1 MEQIKKEDLN
11 DDLNNEDKSYLED
24 IKVEESLEEAEIKED
39 KEFEEI
45 DEEFEGESIEELK
58 EKNSNILN
66 ENNKLNNELET
77 LKERLL
83 RTIAEYDN
91 YRKRTSKEKEGIYT
105 DACSDVLKHMLP
117 VLDNLERAISA
128 EGSFED
134 LKKGVEMTL
143 KQFKGSLEKLG
154 VDEISIDNGFDPNYH
169 EAVMHIQ
176 DENYGNNEI
185 VEVFQKGYKRGE
197 KVIRHSMVKVV
208 N

>member
-1 MEQIKKEDLN
+1 MEEIKKEDLH
-11 DDLNNEDKSYLED
+11 NEDEVFSED
-24 IKVEESLEEAEIKED
+24 MKIDESLEEAEIKED

-105 DACSDVLKHMLP
+105 EACSDVLKYMLP

>member
-1 MEQIKKEDLN
+1 MEEIKKEDLH
-11 DDLNNEDKSYLED
+11 NEDEVFSED
-24 IKVEESLEEAEIKED
+24 MKIDESLEEAEIKED

-105 DACSDVLKHMLP
+105 EACSDVLKYMLP

-154 VDEISIDNGFDPNYH
+154 VDEISIDKGFDPNYH

-185 VEVFQKGYKRGE
+185 VEVFQKGYKRGD

>member
-1 MEQIKKEDLN
+1 MEENKKKDL
-11 DDLNNEDKSYLED
+11 DNEDIAFSED
-24 IKVEESLEEAEIKED
+24 MEMEESLEDAEIKED

-45 DEEFEGESIEELK
+45 GEELEGESIEELK

-91 YRKRTSKEKEGIYT
+91 YRKRTTKEKEGIYT
-105 DACSDVLKHMLP
+105 DACTDVLKNMLP

-169 EAVMHIQ
+169 EAVMYIQ
-176 DENYGNNEI
+176 DENFGNNEI

>member
-1 MEQIKKEDLN
+1 MEEIKKEDLN
-11 DDLNNEDKSYLED
+11 NEDKIFSED
-24 IKVEESLEEAEIKED
+24 MKIDESLEEAEIKED

-66 ENNKLNNELET
+66 ENNKLSNELET

-105 DACSDVLKHMLP
+105 EACSDVLKHMLP
-117 VLDNLERAISA
+117 VLDNLERAVSA

-185 VEVFQKGYKRGE
+185 VEVFQKGYKRAD
-197 KVIRHSMVKVV
+197 KVIRHSVVKVV

>member
-1 MEQIKKEDLN
+1 MEEIKKEDLN
-11 DDLNNEDKSYLED
+11 NEDKIFSED
-24 IKVEESLEEAEIKED
+24 MKIDESLEEAEIKED

-66 ENNKLNNELET
+66 ENNKLSNELET

-105 DACSDVLKHMLP
+105 EACSDVLKYMLP
-117 VLDNLERAISA
+117 VLDNLERAVSA

-154 VDEISIDNGFDPNYH
+154 VDEISIDKGFDPNYH

-185 VEVFQKGYKRGE
+185 VEVFQKGYKRAD

>member
-1 MEQIKKEDLN
+1 
-11 DDLNNEDKSYLED
+11 
-24 IKVEESLEEAEIKED
+24 
-39 KEFEEI
+39 
-45 DEEFEGESIEELK
+45 
-58 EKNSNILN
+58 
-66 ENNKLNNELET
+66 
-77 LKERLL
+77 
-83 RTIAEYDN
+83 
-91 YRKRTSKEKEGIYT
+91 
-105 DACSDVLKHMLP
+105 MLP
-117 VLDNLERAISA
+117 VLDNLERAVSA

-185 VEVFQKGYKRGE
+185 VEVFQKGYKRAD

>member
-1 MEQIKKEDLN
+1 MEEIKKEDF
-11 DDLNNEDKSYLED
+11 NNEDKVFSED
-24 IKVEESLEEAEIKED
+24 MKIDESLEEAEIKED

-66 ENNKLNNELET
+66 ENNKLSSELET
-77 LKERLL
+77 FKERLL

-105 DACSDVLKHMLP
+105 DACSDVLKYMLP
-117 VLDNLERAISA
+117 VLDNLERAVSA

-185 VEVFQKGYKRGE
+185 VEVFQKGYKRGD

>member
-1 MEQIKKEDLN
+1 MEEIKKEDLN
-11 DDLNNEDKSYLED
+11 NEDEVFSED
-24 IKVEESLEEAEIKED
+24 MKIDESLEEAEIKED

-105 DACSDVLKHMLP
+105 EACSDVLKYMLP

-185 VEVFQKGYKRGE
+185 VEVFQKGYKRGD

>member
-1 MEQIKKEDLN
+1 MEEIKKEDLN
-11 DDLNNEDKSYLED
+11 NENETYSED
-24 IKVEESLEEAEIKED
+24 MNMEESLEEAEIKED

-45 DEEFEGESIEELK
+45 DEEVEGESIEELK
-58 EKNSNILN
+58 EKNYNILN

>member
-1 MEQIKKEDLN
+1 MEEIKREA
-11 DDLNNEDKSYLED
+11 LNNEDKAFSED
-24 IKVEESLEEAEIKED
+24 VKMEESLEEAEIKED

-45 DEEFEGESIEELK
+45 DKEFEEESIEELK

-91 YRKRTSKEKEGIYT
+91 YRKRTAKEKEGIYT
-105 DACSDVLKHMLP
+105 DACTDVLKYMLP

-169 EAVMHIQ
+169 EAVMYVQ

-185 VEVFQKGYKRGE
+185 LEVFQKGYKRGE